1 MPAAAAAEAVLQYP
15 LSCVG
20 AWWPLTASEPTKH
33 IVIGS
38 WRIAN
43 ARQPLLF
50 AVLSAHGRAKAGCAG
65 TRWLRRGS
73 QRLAMRGAP
82 PGAAGA
88 QAGWGFDGGV
98 LVRIFQSS
106 HFLASLTL
114 GLGAGVG
121 DGELRALAA
130 ACPFLRRLELRFA
143 AVTGA
148 GAASA

>member
-1 MPAAAAAEAVLQYP
+1 
-15 LSCVG
+15 
-20 AWWPLTASEPTKH
+20 
-33 IVIGS
+33 
-38 WRIAN
+38 
-43 ARQPLLF
+43 
-50 AVLSAHGRAKAGCAG
+50 VLSAHGRAKAGCAG